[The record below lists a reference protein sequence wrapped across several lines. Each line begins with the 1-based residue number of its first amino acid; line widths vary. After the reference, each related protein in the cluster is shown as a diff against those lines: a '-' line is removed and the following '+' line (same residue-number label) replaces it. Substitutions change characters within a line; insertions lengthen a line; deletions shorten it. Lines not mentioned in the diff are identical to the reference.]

1 LSLWCWNDVAF
12 FIMELKLAVPCFMST
27 LSFVPWVI
35 SFYVSVFLER
45 FFSRI
50 SYLYGSVFIDN

>member
-1 LSLWCWNDVAF
+1 M
-12 FIMELKLAVPCFMST
+12 MELKLAVPCFMST

-45 FFSRI
+45 FFSRV